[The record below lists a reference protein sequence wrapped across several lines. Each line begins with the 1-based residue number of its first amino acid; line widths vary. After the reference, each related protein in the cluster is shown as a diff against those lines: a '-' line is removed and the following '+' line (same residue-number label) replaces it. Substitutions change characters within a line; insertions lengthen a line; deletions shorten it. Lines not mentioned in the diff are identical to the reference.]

1 MRDEKNRW
9 RRKEVVKKEVEEQ
22 VSGESV
28 VSDYDKSHL
37 GQKKEGFLIK
47 TLTWHHTYSVVLFQF
62 FLV

>member
-37 GQKKEGFLIK
+37 GQKKRGIPN
-47 TLTWHHTYSVVLFQF
+47 
-62 FLV
+62 